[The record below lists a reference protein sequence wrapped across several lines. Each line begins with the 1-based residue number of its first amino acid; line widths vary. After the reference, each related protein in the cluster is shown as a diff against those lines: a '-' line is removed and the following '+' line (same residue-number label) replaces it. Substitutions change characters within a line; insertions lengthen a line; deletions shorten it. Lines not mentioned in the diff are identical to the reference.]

1 MVASVNTA
9 VIDLKGFKR
18 VFLKPGE
25 KKTVTFELNP
35 YLLSLLNP
43 DMKRV
48 LEAGKFR
55 MHVGGV
61 CPEPPKGSTEHKQKI
76 GFKDPSQGISG
87 EFTVDKDYK
96 ADFEYTVS
104 APKSVKG
111 GESFKVV
118 VKVKNSGNLL
128 DIADVKL
135 YGNSFLDDRRAE
147 IEAGETKE
155 MVFDVQMYASGNQ
168 TLTVIL
174 DDQIKSVPLKVSK
187 VPAKLVL
194 EGSSINM
201 TEKG

>member
-1 MVASVNTA
+1 M
-9 VIDLKGFKR
+9 I
-18 VFLKPGE
+18 
-25 KKTVTFELNP
+25 
-35 YLLSLLNP
+35 LLNP

-201 TEKG
+201 RNGLCRRGTKCRK

>member
-1 MVASVNTA
+1 MSEEFV
-9 VIDLKGFKR
+9 
-18 VFLKPGE
+18 
-25 KKTVTFELNP
+25 LNRQK
-35 YLLSLLNP
+35 
-43 DMKRV
+43 D
-48 LEAGKFR
+48 
-55 MHVGGV
+55 
-61 CPEPPKGSTEHKQKI
+61 STEHKQKI

-187 VPAKLVL
+187 VPGKTRF
-194 EGSSINM
+194 GR
-201 TEKG
+201 